1 MRKLILL
8 ATLFA
13 LVLSASALM
22 AQGQA
27 ANQTTATKMAFVN
40 SYEVLNGTEEGRQG
54 LERLNN
60 LMQQKQED
68 FNTQKSELDKLREQ
82 FAAQERTLNPETR
95 SEMQRSMEERDR
107 RLARFQE
114 DAQMEINRERDELLG
129 RVSEK
134 AQEIINDY
142 AQKNGFGVVFLY
154 DPRML
159 AFLSPALDITEEVI
173 KLYNAGAASASAPAA
188 PPAAPPAT
196 PTP

>member
-8 ATLFA
+8 ATTFA
-13 LVLSASALM
+13 FMLGASALM
-22 AQGQA
+22 AQQGQA
-27 ANQTTATKMAFVN
+27 ASQASTKMAFVN

-60 LMQQKQED
+60 LMQEKQKD
-68 FNTQKSELDKLREQ
+68 FETQRSELDKLKEQ

-95 SEMQRSMEERDR
+95 NEMQRSMEEKDR

-114 DAQMEINRERDELLG
+114 DAQLEINRQRDELLG
-129 RVSEK
+129 TVSEK
-134 AQEIINDY
+134 AQQVINDY
-142 AQKNGFGVVFLY
+142 AEKNGFGVVFLY

-159 AFLSPALDITEEVI
+159 AFLSPALDITEEI
-173 KLYNAGAASASAPAA
+173 IRLYNSGAASASAPAA
-188 PPAAPPAT
+188 APA